1 MFASDNAAPAHP
13 AVLEALAR
21 ANTGAA
27 PSYGADEWT
36 KRAEALLRET
46 FETDCTVLLVAT
58 GTAANAL
65 SLAALTLP
73 WGAVI
78 THRRAHIVEDEA
90 GAPEFY
96 TGGAKLL
103 LIDGDHGKITPG
115 ALKAEAGKYARQ
127 WVHGAQPFAVSI
139 SQATESG
146 TVYTPGEVDALS
158 EVCRSSGLKL
168 HMDGARFANALVST
182 NATPADLTWKAGVDM
197 LSFGATKNGALCVE
211 AIVCFDAAAATQLPH
226 LRKRAGQL
234 FSKHRVLGAQM
245 AAYLEGGLWL
255 DLARH
260 SNAMARS
267 LSDVLVKAGGELAH
281 PVDANEVF
289 ARLDEKAASA
299 LRAAGAAF
307 HPWAT
312 DGADVYRFVAS
323 WATGDADIDVCRKA
337 LEKN

>member
-13 AVLEALAR
+13 AILQALAR
-21 ANTGAA
+21 ANSGVVA
-27 PSYGADEWT
+27 SYGADEWT
-36 KRAEALLRET
+36 RRAETLLRET
-46 FETDCTVLLVAT
+46 FETECAVLLVAT

-65 SLAALTLP
+65 SLAALTPP

-78 THRRAHIVEDEA
+78 THRHAHIVEDEA

-103 LIDGDHGKITPG
+103 LVDGAHGKIAPE
-115 ALKAEAGKYARQ
+115 ALKREAAKHARQ

-139 SQATESG
+139 SQATETG
-146 TVYTPGEVDALS
+146 AVYTAAEVSALS
-158 EVCRSSGLKL
+158 DVCRAANLKL
-168 HMDGARFANALVST
+168 HMDGARFANALAST
-182 NATPADLTWKAGVDM
+182 GATAAELSWKAGVDV

-211 AIVCFDAAAATQLPH
+211 AIVCFDPAAAAQLPH

-260 SNAMARS
+260 SNARARE
-267 LSDVLVKAGGELAH
+267 LSDMLTQAGGELAH
-281 PVDANEVF
+281 PVDANEAFV
-289 ARLDEKAASA
+289 RLDDATASA
-299 LRAAGAAF
+299 LRAAGAVF
-307 HPWAT
+307 HPWAS
-312 DGADVYRFVAS
+312 DGAGVYRFVAS
-323 WATGDADIDVCRKA
+323 WATSDADIEACRNA
-337 LEKN
+337 LAKV